1 MNFTKRKYYAL
12 FCLLASTA
20 TIAESQKSNVANEK
34 QSLIES
40 TIISKVTETY
50 GGKSLTFVKSISIT
64 DHNKMISSGQG
75 ESPEQPG
82 FFRINEVLTIDFEN
96 KRKSM
101 LSWRVSRTSTDLEK
115 FIFDGNQGRIYD
127 ILNNKYA
134 QEDWVTYHSTGDSI
148 IRQSDT
154 MIARSLSK
162 NNTKV
167 SYQGEA
173 FYLGSLHQKLNVKIG
188 VGAEYTIFIDK
199 QLGLISKMVRQHPS
213 AGEISYAFSN
223 HKKSGG
229 LIFAQDLNFTVG
241 GQTRL
246 VSLERNVTVN
256 PNLEEAFAVPMGY
269 TNWGPVLNSSELVV
283 NKLAEN
289 VYHIGKERSFTLFV
303 DAGDYFI
310 ASGGHSGLTEKFEA
324 LKKITGVEK
333 PLNYMISTHHHDEHF
348 PSLKEA
354 VALGAKVITV
364 KQHLAPINKSIN
376 EEAGKNNIVLIKDKS
391 SLGNGAVEIYNIA
404 TLHADNYLLVYVPA
418 AKLVFAEDH
427 FETQLKTAMPRVHKD
442 MVVFRKAM
450 EALPINVERLID
462 GHSSR
467 QLSINEFNNATD
479 TYTDFT
485 CPAGFSICNN
495 G

>member
-1 MNFTKRKYYAL
+1 MNFIPKKYLAL
-12 FCLLASTA
+12 FCLLTSTA
-20 TIAESQKSNVANEK
+20 TIAESHKLNVANK
-34 QSLIES
+34 KNSLIEN

-50 GGKSLTFVKSISIT
+50 GGKTLTLVKSISIT
-64 DHNKMISSGQG
+64 DHNIMIASGQG

-82 FFRINEVLTIDFEN
+82 FFRINEVLTIDFKN

-115 FIFDGNQGRIYD
+115 FIFDGSQGRIYD
-127 ILNNKYA
+127 ILNHKYA
-134 QEDWVTYHSTGDSI
+134 QEDWVTYDSTGDSI
-148 IRQSDT
+148 MRKSDT

-188 VGAEYTIFIDK
+188 GGAEYTIFIDK
-199 QLGLISKMVRQHPS
+199 QLGLISKMVRKHPS

-229 LIFAQDLNFTVG
+229 LTFAQDLNFTVS

-246 VSLERNVTVN
+246 VSIERNITVN
-256 PNLEEAFAVPMGY
+256 PDLEEAFAVPDGY
-269 TNWGPVLNSSELVV
+269 TNWGQVLNSSELVV
-283 NKLAEN
+283 NKLADN

-310 ASGGHSGLTEKFEA
+310 ASGGHSGLTEKFKA
-324 LKKITGVEK
+324 LKEFTGVEK

-354 VALGAKVITV
+354 VVLGAKIVTV
-364 KQHLAPINKSIN
+364 EQHIAPINKSIN
-376 EEAGKNNIVLIKDKS
+376 EEAGKNNIMLIKDKV
-391 SLGNGAVEIYNIA
+391 SLGNGAVEIYNIS
-404 TLHADNYLLVYVPA
+404 TQHADNYLLVYVSA

-450 EALPINVERLID
+450 ESLPISVERLID
-462 GHSSR
+462 GHSPR
-467 QLSINEFNNATD
+467 QLTITEFNTATD
-479 TYTDFT
+479 TFTDFT